1 MTDQRII
8 ELIRAGKNDKALN
21 ALYQQFPMIRKL
33 IRSKGGTR
41 SDAEDVF
48 QEALIVL
55 LKKAAS
61 PDFQLTAKLS
71 TYLYSVSR
79 FLWNDQ
85 LKRRRPQVPV
95 DESPAF
101 DAAETTG
108 LEEAIREEARIR
120 VAEQII
126 HNLKERC
133 RELLLLFYHDKL
145 SLLAIAE
152 RMGYGSE
159 NAAKTQKYKCL
170 EAARNQFKSL
180 TAAHTL

>member
-61 PDFQLTAKLS
+61 PGFELTAKLS

-85 LKRRRPQVPV
+85 LKRRRPQVPF
-95 DESPAF
+95 DESPEF
-101 DAAETTG
+101 DAAETG
-108 LEEAIREEARIR
+108 LEDIIREEARIR
-120 VAEQII
+120 VAERII
-126 HNLKERC
+126 QNLKERC

-145 SLLAIAE
+145 SLVSVAE

-170 EAARNQFKSL
+170 ETARNQFKTL
-180 TAAHTL
+180 INEHTL